1 MLAASPDVTNITVTD
16 STVSDTAVSDGPQ
29 IPAQPRYAFPVSRP
43 ERITSQFGPR
53 WKSTEERY
61 DFHRG
66 IDFFGQLGEPIF
78 ALGDGHVHR
87 VYPEGSKV
95 YPNGGNTLILRH
107 ALRAPFAFHGKTI
120 DSFYSLYLH
129 LRDFHVAEGE
139 QVREGQHIASMGN
152 SGTTRFTHLHFEIRL
167 GTTCSLEYQR
177 RNPQRACAAF
187 GFDPHVHPFLFI
199 DGAKRGEIAVSHD
212 PGDPYVVTYSASR
225 ADLDLNEIAS
235 DKGTLNFNTRQGID
249 AGTTK
254 ALDSFEY
261 GWVRLRPERFSGRNK
276 LLIYRLEFAEPPAF
290 VQFTDIR
297 GNGLRRDFR

>member
-1 MLAASPDVTNITVTD
+1 MLAASPDFSD
-16 STVSDTAVSDGPQ
+16 SPVGQGAL
-29 IPAQPRYAFPVSRP
+29 IPAQPRHAFPVTRP

-53 WKSTEERY
+53 WKSTEDRY

-66 IDFFGQLGEPIF
+66 IDFYGQPGEPIF
-78 ALGDGHVHR
+78 AVGDGRVHR
-87 VYPEGSKV
+87 LYPEGNKV

-107 ALRAPFAFHGKTI
+107 KLKPPFAFHGKTI
-120 DSFYSLYLH
+120 DTFYSLYLH
-129 LRDFHVAEGE
+129 LQEFHVRQGDE
-139 QVREGQHIASMGN
+139 VRQGQHLAAKGS

-177 RNPQRACAAF
+177 RNPRSACAAF

-199 DGAKRGEIAVSHD
+199 DGAKGGEISISHD

-225 ADLDLNEIAS
+225 ADLDLNEIAT
-235 DKGTLNFNTRQGID
+235 DKGVLNFNTREGID
-249 AGTTK
+249 ATSTK
-254 ALDSFEY
+254 TLDSFDY
-261 GWVRLRPERFSGRNK
+261 GWVRLRPERFSGRDK
-276 LLIYRLEFAEPPAF
+276 LLVYRLEFAQPPAF